1 MFDGIVFA
9 NALSWWQLRQADD
22 AADSE
27 CGLYLSEVSMM
38 SWKRIALLASTA
50 AGIALI
56 TADAWATSG
65 TDLDAKYG
73 TGMTL
78 IEGLGGGLAGLGV
91 ATAIAGWRFHNHAIM
106 SSGAASIAGGAL
118 LAKDRQTLGLFNL
131 GTTLDGSSLL
141 GALPADPLTWVIDTA
156 SRLWTLLF

>member
-1 MFDGIVFA
+1 M
-9 NALSWWQLRQADD
+9 N
-22 AADSE
+22 
-27 CGLYLSEVSMM
+27 
-38 SWKRIALLASTA
+38 WKRIALLASTA
-50 AGIALI
+50 AGIVIIA
-56 TADAWATSG
+56 TDAWATSG

-78 IEGLGGGLAGLGV
+78 IEGLGSGLAGLGV

-106 SSGAASIAGGAL
+106 GSGAASIAGGTL

-141 GALPADPLTWVIDTA
+141 GSLPSDPFTWVTDAVTH
-156 SRLWTLLF
+156 LWTLLF